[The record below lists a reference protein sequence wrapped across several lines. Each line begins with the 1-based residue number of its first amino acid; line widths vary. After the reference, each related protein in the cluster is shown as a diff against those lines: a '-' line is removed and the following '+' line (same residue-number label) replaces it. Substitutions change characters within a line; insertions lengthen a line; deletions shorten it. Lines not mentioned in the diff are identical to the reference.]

1 MEDVDSEKQK
11 PLPFHFQTPC
21 LEFTKD
27 ESKAR
32 IRWQAKGNVVANHKQ
47 HMVNNV
53 SKENKTSLY
62 SSWMPSAEAQRKHEA
77 LLAELRQGTSWLN
90 MYQTTAKVCEPEKPL
105 PHNFAMPMVELHSSD
120 KTLARIHWQ
129 QRGAIV
135 AQHAKHLKQYNGKEK
150 KVDQYSQYVVVAA
163 TERKHDALVTL
174 LHNGTSWL
182 NMYQATVK
190 ACDELSSS
198 RREEELAEAAKG
210 SRDLEAAFDVSILQ
224 QAQEELANT
233 HGLNFKLSA
242 QELMVPQLA
251 GSSNTFMGLR
261 NINNTSFVQMQ

>member
-21 LEFTKD
+21 LQFTKD

-32 IRWQAKGNVVANHKQ
+32 IHWQAKGNVVANHKQ
-47 HMVNNV
+47 HMVNSV

-62 SSWMPSAEAQRKHEA
+62 SSWMPSAEAKRKHEA

-135 AQHAKHLKQYNGKEK
+135 AQHAKHLKQYNGKE
-150 KVDQYSQYVVVAA
+150 
-163 TERKHDALVTL
+163 
-174 LHNGTSWL
+174 
-182 NMYQATVK
+182 
-190 ACDELSSS
+190 
-198 RREEELAEAAKG
+198 
-210 SRDLEAAFDVSILQ
+210 
-224 QAQEELANT
+224 
-233 HGLNFKLSA
+233 
-242 QELMVPQLA
+242 
-251 GSSNTFMGLR
+251 
-261 NINNTSFVQMQ
+261 NNRCM

>member
-21 LEFTKD
+21 LQFTKD

-32 IRWQAKGNVVANHKQ
+32 IHWQAKGNVVANHKQ
-47 HMVNNV
+47 HMVNSV

-62 SSWMPSAEAQRKHEA
+62 SSWMPSAEAKRKHEA

-105 PHNFAMPMVELHSSD
+105 PHNFAMPMVQVHSSD

-135 AQHAKHLKQYNGKEK
+135 AQHAMHLRGRVTEN
-150 KVDQYSQYVVVAA
+150 VHVASQYVVVAA
-163 TERKHDALVTL
+163 TERKHEALVTL

-190 ACDELSSS
+190 ACDELSAS
-198 RREEELAEAAKG
+198 RGREELAAAT
-210 SRDLEAAFDVSILQ
+210 SYWRPQDPPVSLIMS
-224 QAQEELANT
+224 NIII
-233 HGLNFKLSA
+233 SA
-242 QELMVPQLA
+242 QLTSLRIPQL
-251 GSSNTFMGLR
+251 SSPLSSAHHHHLFHSRLGTKRFAKAHCP
-261 NINNTSFVQMQ
+261 

>member
-1 MEDVDSEKQK
+1 MRPTTTVIFITKSVPQPFEHKELCKSTLSLDSTSSRKDCPRHCQSLAGMEDVDSEKQK

-21 LEFTKD
+21 LQFTKD

-32 IRWQAKGNVVANHKQ
+32 IHWQAKGNVVANHKQ
-47 HMVNNV
+47 HMVNSV

-62 SSWMPSAEAQRKHEA
+62 SLWMPSAEAKRKHEA

-135 AQHAKHLKQYNGKEK
+135 AQHAKHLKQYNGKDK
-150 KVDQYSQYVVVAA
+150 KRC
-163 TERKHDALVTL
+163 RKHRSTL
-174 LHNGTSWL
+174 S
-182 NMYQATVK
+182 
-190 ACDELSSS
+190 
-198 RREEELAEAAKG
+198 
-210 SRDLEAAFDVSILQ
+210 LQ
-224 QAQEELANT
+224 QLQGNMK
-233 HGLNFKLSA
+233 H
-242 QELMVPQLA
+242 
-251 GSSNTFMGLR
+251 
-261 NINNTSFVQMQ
+261 